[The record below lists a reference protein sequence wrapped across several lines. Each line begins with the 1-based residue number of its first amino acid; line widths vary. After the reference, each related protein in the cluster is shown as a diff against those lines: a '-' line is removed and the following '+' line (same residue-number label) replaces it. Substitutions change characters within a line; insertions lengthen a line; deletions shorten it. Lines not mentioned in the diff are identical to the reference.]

1 MAKYTNVSRR
11 LIHLGEVA
19 LVPGQAVDVSDD
31 LLKMRGL
38 KAGLDRYVKAG
49 DVKAGEHEVKS
60 ELPEAEAEE
69 EVAASERQ
77 RAPAAPPARR

>member
-60 ELPEAEAEE
+60 ELPEAEADED
-69 EVAASERQ
+69 VAPSPQ
-77 RAPAAPPARR
+77 RASQQPQPPKR

>member
-11 LIHLGEVA
+11 LIHLGDVA
-19 LVPGQAVDVSDD
+19 LVPGVPTDVPDD
-31 LLKMRGL
+31 LVKQRGL